1 MIEPSTDDVDPRD
14 PRRVE
19 CWRRDY
25 ARSLGFDE
33 TAAALVAGTR
43 IDLHAI
49 EALTERGCPPEIALE
64 LLT

>member
-1 MIEPSTDDVDPRD
+1 MIEQRTEDVDPRD

-19 CWRRDY
+19 HWRRDY

-43 IDLHAI
+43 IDLHEI
-49 EALTERGCPPEIALE
+49 EALTERGCPPELALE